1 MILHAAIAALALIAP
16 PPTEQRPVTDALHG
30 ESFTDEYRW
39 LEALEKDSAEVAAWT
54 TAQNDHTR
62 RVLDAL
68 PCRGALERAL
78 TPLMQIGGISAP
90 AMRGNLYFYSERAGT
105 QNQPVLKVRD
115 GFDGAP
121 RTLLDVNALDEKGLT
136 SLDWYVPSP
145 DGQFVAFGL
154 SRAGDEMSQLHV
166 LSTAG
171 GSWLADTIPGKAG
184 FGGWAPDGR
193 QFLYS
198 RLSDP

>member
-1 MILHAAIAALALIAP
+1 MLLHAVLVLSAAIAP
-16 PPTEQRPVTDALHG
+16 PPTEQRPVTDTLHG

-39 LEALEKDSAEVAAWT
+39 LEALEAQSSDVAAWT
-54 TAQNDHTR
+54 TLQNDHTR

-68 PCRGALERAL
+68 PCRGSLEKAL

-90 AMRGNLYFYSERAGT
+90 SMRGSLYFYSERSGT
-105 QNQPVLKVRD
+105 QNQPVLKVRE

-121 RTLLDVNALDEKGLT
+121 RTLLDVNAIDEKGLT

-166 LSTAG
+166 LATAG
-171 GSWLADTIPGKAG
+171 GS
-184 FGGWAPDGR
+184 
-193 QFLYS
+193 
-198 RLSDP
+198 